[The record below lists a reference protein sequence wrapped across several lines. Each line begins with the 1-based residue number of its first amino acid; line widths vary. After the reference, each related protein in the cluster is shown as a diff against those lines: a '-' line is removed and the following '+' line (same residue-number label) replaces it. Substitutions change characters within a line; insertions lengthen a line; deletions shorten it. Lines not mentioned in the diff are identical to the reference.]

1 MKDADILQ
9 RIESGDERALDYLYQ
24 RHYRMMIRYITKN
37 NGTEDEA
44 KDVYQDALIVLW
56 EKVRKGQFV
65 LTAKISTYLYSVC
78 KNLWH
83 KELERKARHNGEMRE
98 GTDDSYQH
106 LEKQERLMAIRTCI
120 EALGDTCQKVLM
132 YYYFDRLSMQDI
144 ATELGFANADTAKS
158 KKYKCKQELDKLVKS
173 KFKASDFFD

>member
-1 MKDADILQ
+1 MKDAEILQ
-9 RIESGDERALDYLYQ
+9 RIERGDERALDYLYR
-24 RHYRMMIRYITKN
+24 RHYRMMVRYIIKN
-37 NGTEDEA
+37 NGTEEEA
-44 KDVYQDALIVLW
+44 KDVYQDALIVFW
-56 EKVRKGQFV
+56 EKVRQGQFT

-83 KELERKARHNGEMRE
+83 KELERKARHSGDMRE
-98 GTDDSYQH
+98 DSDDSYQH
-106 LEKQERLMAIRTCI
+106 LEKQERMTAIRSCI
-120 EALGDTCQKVLM
+120 TALGDTCQKVLM

-144 ATELGFANADTAKS
+144 AEKLGFANADTAKS